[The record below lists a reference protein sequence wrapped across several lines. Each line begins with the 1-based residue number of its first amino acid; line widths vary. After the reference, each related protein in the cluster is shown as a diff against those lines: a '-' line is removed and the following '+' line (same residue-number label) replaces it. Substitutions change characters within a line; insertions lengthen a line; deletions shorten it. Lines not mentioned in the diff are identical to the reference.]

1 MFRWFN
7 PAMRT
12 NATSPNLCKV
22 GLMLMLS
29 APMYASAAQLK
40 DLKLLAMDGQT
51 QAELSLSEKS
61 SYKVFTLSNPERLVL
76 DLPATATSGSFTLPG
91 ANGVISK
98 VRTGQPS
105 PGTLRVVFDLSQSV
119 QTKSHI
125 EGSGANTRLVIELV
139 SPNAKPAST
148 IASNTNPTASRGS
161 ENKVSES
168 KVADIKAAMK
178 DVLTLEP
185 KVEVK
190 PAVIETREIQQADIK
205 VENKSSSRLP
215 ATKTVQSVLGNSHR
229 DLIIA
234 IDAGHG
240 GKDPGASG
248 PSGVKEKNITLATA
262 RELAKQI
269 NAEPGMKAF
278 LVRDNDTF
286 VVLQDRYMRARR
298 AQADLFISIHA
309 DAALN
314 GQANG
319 SSVFVLSLKGASS
332 QAARWLADK
341 ENAADLVGGVSL
353 DAKDKNLAAVLLD
366 LSQSATMRVSEDV
379 ADEVLG
385 SLKDLGK
392 AHKPNVEHANFVVL
406 RSPDVPSMLIET
418 GFITNPNE
426 EKKLSDPA
434 HRERLASAVVSG
446 VREYFSEQ
454 APPGTWFAAQQERND
469 EDARGMQYVVS
480 RGETLS
486 QIASRHGVPLGTIL
500 LANNKRNDD
509 VRVGER
515 LIIPSVTAPK

>member
-1 MFRWFN
+1 
-7 PAMRT
+7 MRIP
-12 NATSPNLCKV
+12 ATSPNLWKV
-22 GLMLMLS
+22 GLLLLA
-29 APMYASAAQLK
+29 APISASAAQLQ

-51 QAELSLSEKS
+51 QAELSLTEKS

-76 DLPATATSGSFTLPG
+76 DLPATATSGSFKLPG

-119 QTKSHI
+119 QTKSRI
-125 EGSGANTRLVIELV
+125 EGSGANTRLVIELI
-139 SPNAKPAST
+139 SPNVKTTQNFAMSQ
-148 IASNTNPTASRGS
+148 SPTQIKLT
-161 ENKVSES
+161 ENKVSDNKISES

-178 DVLTLEP
+178 DVLTLES
-185 KVEVK
+185 KVQVQ
-190 PAVIETREIQQADIK
+190 PVVIETKEIEQADIK
-205 VENKSSSRLP
+205 IENKSSARFP
-215 ATKTVQSVLGNSHR
+215 ATKTVQSVFGNSQR
-229 DLIIA
+229 ELIIA

-240 GKDPGASG
+240 GKDPGAIG
-248 PSGVKEKNITLATA
+248 PTGVREKNITLATA

-269 NAEPGMKAF
+269 DAEPGMKAF
-278 LVRDNDTF
+278 LVRDSDSF

-392 AHKPNVEHANFVVL
+392 AHKPKVEHANFVVL

-426 EKKLSDPA
+426 ERKLSDPA
-434 HRERLASAVVSG
+434 HREKLASAMVSG
-446 VREYFSEQ
+446 IRDYFSEQ

-469 EDARGMQYVVS
+469 DNARGMRYVVS

-486 QIASRHGVPLGTIL
+486 QIATRHGVPLGTIL

>member
-1 MFRWFN
+1 
-7 PAMRT
+7 MRIP
-12 NATSPNLCKV
+12 ATSPNLCKI
-22 GLMLMLS
+22 GLLLIL
-29 APMYASAAQLK
+29 APGFASAAKLQ

-51 QAELSLSEKS
+51 QVELSLSEKS
-61 SYKVFTLSNPERLVL
+61 SYKVFMLNKPERMVL
-76 DLPATATSGSFTLPG
+76 DLPAAATSGNFTLPG

-98 VRTGQPS
+98 VRTGQPT
-105 PGTLRVVFDLSQSV
+105 PGTLRVVFDLSESV
-119 QTKSHI
+119 QTKSRI
-125 EGSGANTRLVIELV
+125 EGSGADTRLIIELIR
-139 SPNAKPAST
+139 PNVKAASVST
-148 IASNTNPTASRGS
+148 IAINTPQANPSDT
-161 ENKVSES
+161 

-178 DVLTLEP
+178 DVLTLESSN
-185 KVEVK
+185 EVK
-190 PAVIETREIQQADIK
+190 PVAEVKEIEQSDIK
-205 VENKSSSRLP
+205 IENKSSANFP
-215 ATKTVQSVLGNSHR
+215 ATKTLHSVFGNIQR
-229 DLIIA
+229 KLVVA

-240 GKDPGASG
+240 GKDPGAIG
-248 PSGVKEKNITLATA
+248 PTGVMEKNITLATA

-269 NAEPGMKAF
+269 NAEPGMTAV

-286 VVLQDRYMRARR
+286 VALQDRYMRARK
-298 AQADLFISIHA
+298 AQADLFVSIHA

-314 GQANG
+314 GAANG

-426 EKKLSDPA
+426 ERKLSDPA
-434 HRERLASAVVSG
+434 HRAKIASAVVTG
-446 VREYFSEQ
+446 IRQYFSEQ

-469 EDARGMQYVVS
+469 ENARGMQYVVS
-480 RGETLS
+480 RGETLR
-486 QIASRHGVPLGTIL
+486 QIATRHGVPMGTLL

-515 LIIPSVTAPK
+515 LIIPSITAPK

>member
-1 MFRWFN
+1 MRWFN
-7 PAMRT
+7 LAMRIYVK
-12 NATSPNLCKV
+12 SSNLRKA
-22 GLMLMLS
+22 GLLLLL
-29 APMYASAAQLK
+29 APIFANAAQLQ

-51 QAELSLSEKS
+51 QAELTLSEKS

-76 DLPATATSGSFTLPG
+76 DLPATALSSSFKLPG

-98 VRTGQPS
+98 VRSGQS
-105 PGTLRVVFDLSQSV
+105 TPGTLRVVFDLSQRV
-119 QTKSHI
+119 QTKSRI
-125 EGSGANTRLVIELV
+125 EGSGANIRLVIELI
-139 SPNAKPAST
+139 SPNANATQNKAMSHNAT
-148 IASNTNPTASRGS
+148 QV
-161 ENKVSES
+161 KVSES
-168 KVADIKAAMK
+168 KVADIKAAMD
-178 DVLTLEP
+178 DVLTLDP
-185 KVEVK
+185 IVEMK
-190 PAVIETREIQQADIK
+190 PAVIESNEIEQANIK
-205 VENKSSSRLP
+205 IEKKFSARFP
-215 ATKTVQSVLGNSHR
+215 ATKTVQSVFGNSQR
-229 DLIIA
+229 ELIIA

-240 GKDPGASG
+240 GKDPGAIG
-248 PSGVKEKNITLATA
+248 PTGVREKNITLATA

-278 LVRDNDTF
+278 LVRDNDSF
-286 VVLQDRYMRARR
+286 VALQERYMRARR

-353 DAKDKNLAAVLLD
+353 YAKDKNLAAVLLD

-379 ADEVLG
+379 ADEILG

-392 AHKPNVEHANFVVL
+392 AHKPKVEHANFVVL

-426 EKKLSDPA
+426 ERKLSDPA

-446 VREYFSEQ
+446 IRDYFSEQ

-469 EDARGMQYVVS
+469 DNARGMRYVVS

-486 QIASRHGVPLGTIL
+486 QIATRHGVPLGTIL

>member
-1 MFRWFN
+1 
-7 PAMRT
+7 MRIP
-12 NATSPNLCKV
+12 ATSLKLHKV
-22 GLMLMLS
+22 GLLLMLM
-29 APMYASAAQLK
+29 APIYASAAQLQ

-61 SYKVFTLSNPERLVL
+61 NYKVFTLSNPERLVL
-76 DLPATATSGSFTLPG
+76 DLPATATSGSFKLPG
-91 ANGVISK
+91 ANGVISR

-119 QTKSHI
+119 QTKSRI
-125 EGSGANTRLVIELV
+125 EGNGAATRLVIELI
-139 SPNAKPAST
+139 SPNAKAVPAIATTSPST
-148 IASNTNPTASRGS
+148 VA
-161 ENKVSES
+161 KVSDS

-185 KVEVK
+185 KAEVR
-190 PAVIETREIQQADIK
+190 PVLIETKEIEHADVK
-205 VENKSSSRLP
+205 TENKSSARFP
-215 ATKTVQSVLGNSHR
+215 ATKTVQSVFGNSQR
-229 DLIIA
+229 ELIIA

-240 GKDPGASG
+240 GKDPGAIG
-248 PSGVKEKNITLATA
+248 PSGIREKNITLATA

-278 LVRDNDTF
+278 LVRDDDSF
-286 VVLQDRYMRARR
+286 VVLKDRYMRARR

-418 GFITNPNE
+418 GFITNANE
-426 EKKLSDPA
+426 ERKLSDPA

-446 VREYFSEQ
+446 IRDYFSVQ

-469 EDARGMQYVVS
+469 DNARGHQYVVS

-486 QIASRHGVPLGTIL
+486 QIATRHGVPMGSLL

-515 LIIPSVTAPK
+515 LIIPLASTPK

>member
-1 MFRWFN
+1 MLA
-7 PAMRT
+7 PAFAG
-12 NATSPNLCKV
+12 AT
-22 GLMLMLS
+22 
-29 APMYASAAQLK
+29 QLQ

-51 QAELSLSEKS
+51 QAEISLSEKS

-76 DLPATATSGSFTLPG
+76 DLPATAASGNFKLPG
-91 ANGVISK
+91 ANGVVSR
-98 VRTGQPS
+98 VRTGQPA

-119 QTKSHI
+119 QTKSHV
-125 EGSGANTRLVIELV
+125 EGTGTNTRLVIELI
-139 SPNAKPAST
+139 SPNAKPAQS
-148 IASNTNPTASRGS
+148 IAANTNTTPI
-161 ENKVSES
+161 KPSES

-185 KVEVK
+185 KIEAK
-190 PAVIETREIQQADIK
+190 PAVIETKEIEQAGVK
-205 VENKSSSRLP
+205 VENKSSARFP

-229 DLIIA
+229 ELIIA

-240 GKDPGASG
+240 GKDPGATG
-248 PSGVKEKNITLATA
+248 PSGVKEKNVTLATA
-262 RELAKQI
+262 RELARQI

-278 LVRDNDTF
+278 LVRDDDTF
-286 VVLQDRYMRARR
+286 VVLQDRYMRARK

-426 EKKLSDPA
+426 ERKLSDPA
-434 HRERLASAVVSG
+434 HRERLASAVVTG
-446 VREYFSEQ
+446 IRGYFSEQ

-469 EDARGMQYVVS
+469 ENARGMQYVVS

-486 QIASRHGVPLGTIL
+486 QIATRHGVPMGTIL

-515 LIIPSVTAPK
+515 LIIPVVTAPK

>member
-1 MFRWFN
+1 
-7 PAMRT
+7 MRSI
-12 NATSPNLCKV
+12 ATSRNFCKT
-22 GLMLMLS
+22 GLLLLL
-29 APMYASAAQLK
+29 APVFANAAQLQ
-40 DLKLLAMDGQT
+40 DLKLLAIDGQT
-51 QAELSLSEKS
+51 QAELSLSDKS
-61 SYKVFTLSNPERLVL
+61 SYKVFTLNNPERLVL
-76 DLPATATSGSFTLPG
+76 DLPATSTSGSFKLPG

-98 VRTGQPS
+98 VRTGQPT
-105 PGTLRVVFDLSQSV
+105 PGTLRVVFDLSESV
-119 QTKSHI
+119 QTKSRI
-125 EGSGANTRLVIELV
+125 EGTGANTRLVIELT
-139 SPNAKPAST
+139 SQNAKPTQLAT
-148 IASNTNPTASRGS
+148 TNNKTTPAKPA
-161 ENKVSES
+161 ENKVTDN
-168 KVADIKAAMK
+168 KVADIKAAMQ
-178 DVLTLEP
+178 DVLSLEL
-185 KVEVK
+185 KAEVK
-190 PAVIETREIQQADIK
+190 PSVIETKEIEQADIK
-205 VENKSSSRLP
+205 IENKSSANFP
-215 ATKTVQSVLGNSHR
+215 ATKTVHSVFGNSQR
-229 DLIIA
+229 KLIIA

-240 GKDPGASG
+240 GKDPGAIG
-248 PSGVKEKNITLATA
+248 PTGVREKNITLATA

-269 NAEPGMKAF
+269 NAHPGMKAF
-278 LVRDNDTF
+278 LVRDDDSF

-314 GQANG
+314 GAANG

-426 EKKLSDPA
+426 ERKLSDPA

-446 VREYFSEQ
+446 IRDYFSEQ
-454 APPGTWFAAQQERND
+454 APPGTWFAAQQERRDDN
-469 EDARGMQYVVS
+469 ARGLQYVVS

-486 QIASRHGVPLGTIL
+486 QIATRHGVPMGTIL

-515 LIIPSVTAPK
+515 LIIPVASAPK

>member
-1 MFRWFN
+1 
-7 PAMRT
+7 MRIT
-12 NATSPNLCKV
+12 ATSPNLFKV
-22 GLMLMLS
+22 GLILLLT
-29 APMYASAAQLK
+29 PIFASAAQLQ

-76 DLPATATSGSFTLPG
+76 DLPAMATSSGFKLPG

-98 VRTGQPS
+98 VRTGQPN
-105 PGTLRVVFDLSQSV
+105 PGTLRVVFDLSENV
-119 QTKSHI
+119 QTKSRI
-125 EGSGANTRLVIELV
+125 EGAGANTRLIIELI
-139 SPNAKPAST
+139 SPNAKPEQMTVVNSR
-148 IASNTNPTASRGS
+148 TAPA
-161 ENKVSES
+161 KATES

-190 PAVIETREIQQADIK
+190 PAVIETKELEQADVKI
-205 VENKSSSRLP
+205 ENKSSARLP
-215 ATKTVQSVLGNSHR
+215 ATKTVQSVLGNAHR
-229 DLIIA
+229 ELIIA

-240 GKDPGASG
+240 GKDPGAMG
-248 PSGVKEKNITLATA
+248 PTGVKEKNVTLATA
-262 RELAKQI
+262 RELARQI

-278 LVRDNDTF
+278 LVRDDDSF
-286 VVLQDRYMRARR
+286 VVLQDRYMRARK

-469 EDARGMQYVVS
+469 ENARGMQYVVS

-486 QIASRHGVPLGTIL
+486 QIATRHGVPIGTIL
-500 LANNKRNDD
+500 SANNKRNDD

-515 LIIPSVTAPK
+515 LIIPTITAPK

>member
-1 MFRWFN
+1 MRWFN
-7 PAMRT
+7 LAMRIYV
-12 NATSPNLCKV
+12 TSSNLRKT
-22 GLMLMLS
+22 GLLLLL
-29 APMYASAAQLK
+29 APIFANAAQLQ

-61 SYKVFTLSNPERLVL
+61 NYKVFTLSNPERLVL
-76 DLPATATSGSFTLPG
+76 DLPATALSSSFKLPG

-98 VRTGQPS
+98 VRSGQSS

-119 QTKSHI
+119 QTKSRI
-125 EGSGANTRLVIELV
+125 EGSGANTRLIIELI
-139 SPNAKPAST
+139 SPNVKTTQNFAISQSAAK
-148 IASNTNPTASRGS
+148 IQ
-161 ENKVSES
+161 VSES
-168 KVADIKAAMK
+168 KVADIKAAMN

-185 KVEVK
+185 MVEVK
-190 PAVIETREIQQADIK
+190 PAVIESNEIEQADFKIEK
-205 VENKSSSRLP
+205 KSSARFP
-215 ATKTVQSVLGNSHR
+215 ATKTVQSVFGNSQR
-229 DLIIA
+229 ELIIA

-240 GKDPGASG
+240 GKDPGAIG
-248 PSGVKEKNITLATA
+248 PTGVREKNITLATA

-278 LVRDNDTF
+278 LVRDNDSF
-286 VVLQDRYMRARR
+286 VALQERYMRARR

-353 DAKDKNLAAVLLD
+353 YAKDKNLAAVLLD

-379 ADEVLG
+379 ADEILG

-392 AHKPNVEHANFVVL
+392 AHKPKVEHANFVVL

-426 EKKLSDPA
+426 ERKLSDPA

-446 VREYFSEQ
+446 IRDYFSEQ

-469 EDARGMQYVVS
+469 DNARGMRYVVS

-486 QIASRHGVPLGTIL
+486 QIATRHGVPLGTIL

-515 LIIPSVTAPK
+515 LIIPRVTAPK

>member
-1 MFRWFN
+1 
-7 PAMRT
+7 MR
-12 NATSPNLCKV
+12 NLASSRNLCKT
-22 GLMLMLS
+22 GLLLLL
-29 APMYASAAQLK
+29 APVFANATQLQ

-51 QAELSLSEKS
+51 QAELSLSDKS
-61 SYKVFTLSNPERLVL
+61 SYKVFTLSKPERLVL
-76 DLPATATSGSFTLPG
+76 DLPATATSSSFKLPG

-98 VRTGQPS
+98 VRTGQPT
-105 PGTLRVVFDLSQSV
+105 PGTLRVVFDLSETV
-119 QTKSHI
+119 QTKSRI
-125 EGSGANTRLVIELV
+125 EGTGANTRLVIELIN
-139 SPNAKPAST
+139 PNAKPAS
-148 IASNTNPTASRGS
+148 ISHVAAKTAPV
-161 ENKVSES
+161 KVSES
-168 KVADIKAAMK
+168 QAPENKAPENKVADIKAAMQE
-178 DVLTLEP
+178 VLSLEAKP
-185 KVEVK
+185 EIK
-190 PAVIETREIQQADIK
+190 PAAIETKEIEQADVK
-205 VENKSSSRLP
+205 VDNKSSARFP
-215 ATKTVQSVLGNSHR
+215 ATKTLQSVFGNSQR
-229 DLIIA
+229 ELIIA

-240 GKDPGASG
+240 GKDPGAIG
-248 PSGVKEKNITLATA
+248 PSGVREKNITLATA

-278 LVRDNDTF
+278 LVRNDDSF
-286 VVLQDRYMRARR
+286 VVLQDRYMRARK

-314 GQANG
+314 GAANG

-426 EKKLSDPA
+426 ERKLSDPA

-446 VREYFSEQ
+446 IRDYFSEQ
-454 APPGTWFAAQQERND
+454 APPGTWFAAQQERRDDNS
-469 EDARGMQYVVS
+469 RGLQYVVS

-486 QIASRHGVPLGTIL
+486 QIATRHGVPMGTIL

-515 LIIPSVTAPK
+515 LIIPLASTPK

>member
-1 MFRWFN
+1 
-7 PAMRT
+7 MRIP
-12 NATSPNLCKV
+12 ATSPNLWKV
-22 GLMLMLS
+22 GLLLLA
-29 APMYASAAQLK
+29 APVYASAAQLQ

-76 DLPATATSGSFTLPG
+76 DLPATATSSSFKLPG

-119 QTKSHI
+119 QTKSRI
-125 EGSGANTRLVIELV
+125 EGSGASTRLVIELI
-139 SPNAKPAST
+139 SPNANVVPAIT
-148 IASNTNPTASRGS
+148 NTSSSSPAVA
-161 ENKVSES
+161 KVSES

-190 PAVIETREIQQADIK
+190 PALIETKEIEQAELKI
-205 VENKSSSRLP
+205 ENKSSARFP
-215 ATKTVQSVLGNSHR
+215 ATKTVHSVFGNSQR
-229 DLIIA
+229 ELIIA

-240 GKDPGASG
+240 GKDPGAIG
-248 PSGVKEKNITLATA
+248 PTGIREKNITLATA

-278 LVRDNDTF
+278 LVRDNDSF

-353 DAKDKNLAAVLLD
+353 YAKDKNLAAVLLD

-379 ADEVLG
+379 ADEILG

-392 AHKPNVEHANFVVL
+392 AHKPKVEHANFVVL

-426 EKKLSDPA
+426 ERKLSDPA

-446 VREYFSEQ
+446 IRDYFSEQ

-469 EDARGMQYVVS
+469 ENTRGMQYVVS

-486 QIASRHGVPLGTIL
+486 QIATRHGVPLGTIL

-515 LIIPSVTAPK
+515 LIIPSVIAPK